1 MTAEQVLNMVMFL
14 VFGGFLGSMLTV
26 VGLIVINHYVTD
38 EQRKINKAINR
49 PPYRQKGEPR
59 KYWYGDESEDE
70 VKRMLKEVG
79 IL

>member
-1 MTAEQVLNMVMFL
+1 MEQLLTAFMYLVVGGFIGATLTVLCL
-14 VFGGFLGSMLTV
+14 VFLDRYFVSK
-26 VGLIVINHYVTD
+26 D
-38 EQRKINKAINR
+38 ERKINKAINR

>member
-1 MTAEQVLNMVMFL
+1 MEQVLTVLMFMVVGGFIGAVLTVLAL
-14 VFGGFLGSMLTV
+14 VFIDKYFMSE
-26 VGLIVINHYVTD
+26 D
-38 EQRKINKAINR
+38 ERKIHKAINK

-70 VKRMLKEVG
+70 VRRMLKEVG

>member
-1 MTAEQVLNMVMFL
+1 MEQVLTAFMFMVVGGFIGAMLIVLGL
-14 VFGGFLGSMLTV
+14 VFLDRYFVSK
-26 VGLIVINHYVTD
+26 D
-38 EQRKINKAINR
+38 EHKINKAINR

-59 KYWYGDESEDE
+59 NYWYGDESDEE